1 LVLPVFRYRPIGVR
15 DPRPMRGH
23 AVVPDTQ
30 QRSNKEVIGCE
41 RSSRDGRACCTPRQC
56 WPPSCSR
63 PAPGTSLTRGLTG
76 ARPERKGTRCFER
89 SRTPWARSPFWRW
102 LWAPGSSPAKGHTYH
117 HEAFV
122 AAGPS
127 PGDREG
133 LVAYVDR
140 QGRQPLRL
148 DRTNYVS
155 SGSGLRGVFPRR
167 LMCRAPH
174 LAHTADLATEEVWMR
189 AKVMSW
195 KHWLFTAAVLAT
207 LALAAG
213 ARYKPK

>member
-1 LVLPVFRYRPIGVR
+1 MVLPVFRYRPIGVR

-140 QGRQPLRL
+140 QERPAAPARPNELREL
-148 DRTNYVS
+148 WERPTRGLPSKADVS
-155 SGSGLRGVFPRR
+155 GTSPS
-167 LMCRAPH
+167 
-174 LAHTADLATEEVWMR
+174 AHC
-189 AKVMSW
+189 
-195 KHWLFTAAVLAT
+195 
-207 LALAAG
+207 
-213 ARYKPK
+213 